1 VINYL
6 SEPSL
11 NSELILVNNAK
22 KLRENPELYNDE
34 YLDEIMQLR
43 FMYEDLDQLPDAKGL
58 QKEKRLLRDN
68 IRDLSSKTYIERDGN
83 IFGEMIMNIMDR
95 LLTRPNF
102 VNYNYK
108 NEMKSLATEHILK
121 YTWKFD
127 PYQQSKISGQYVSAF
142 TYITTIAFN
151 AFVATINKFNKDQ
164 DKVKEDYLETQ
175 KMFHFDHKQSTYG
188 EDFSTPKKEVI
199 FNNLK
204 SEPYSLLSNIKKI
217 TLDEKDIQ
225 VYYPDKYLIKI
236 DEFNR
241 ITEYSDS
248 QDINL
253 SISPISNREIDVFKT

>member
-1 VINYL
+1 MINYL

-22 KLRENPELYNDE
+22 KLKDDPELYNDE
-34 YLDEIMQLR
+34 YLEEIMILR
-43 FMYEDLDQLPDAKGL
+43 SVYEEMDMEPDGKGL
-58 QKEKRLLRDN
+58 QKEKRETRN
-68 IRDLSSKTYIERDGN
+68 RIRDLSAKTYIERDGN
-83 IFGEMIMNIMDR
+83 IFGEMIINIMDR

-127 PYQQSKISGQYVSAF
+127 PYQKSKISGQYVSAF

-175 KMFHFDHKQSTYG
+175 KMFHLDHKQSTYG
-188 EDFSTPKKEVI
+188 EEHSTPKKEVI
-199 FNNLK
+199 FNYLTE
-204 SEPYSLLSNIKKI
+204 EPYSLLSNIKKI
-217 TLDEKDIQ
+217 TLDEDDIQ
-225 VYYPDKYLIKI
+225 VYYPDMYHINMN
-236 DEFNR
+236 EYHR
-241 ITEYSDS
+241 ITDYSKKHK
-248 QDINL
+248 INL
-253 SISPISNREIDVFKT
+253 SISPLSHRKLDVFKT